1 MWPEDRDELLSMFD
15 EISDLNYTLGVLA
28 QTTFEGDEQIYK
40 INSEIAALTEKYVN
54 LLDEL
59 VHNRN

>member
-15 EISDLNYTLGVLA
+15 EISNLNYTLGVLA

>member
-1 MWPEDRDELLSMFD
+1 MLPEDRDELLSMFD

>member
-1 MWPEDRDELLSMFD
+1 MLPEDRDELLSMFD

-40 INSEIAALTEKYVN
+40 INAEIAALTEKYVN

>member
-15 EISDLNYTLGVLA
+15 EISDLNSTFGVLA
-28 QTTFEGDEQIYK
+28 QTTFEGDELIYK
-40 INSEIAALTEKYVN
+40 INAEIAALTEKYVN